1 MPGMTYGDIAG
12 MIAEDREW
20 YIERLHKQKK
30 AEADEMKRASK
41 GK

>member
-1 MPGMTYGDIAG
+1 MPGMTYGDIEGMNAG
-12 MIAEDREW
+12 DREW

-30 AEADEMKRASK
+30 AEADEVKRASK